1 MLDDLGRH
9 AVPGARI
16 LWIGAAPWAVQRY
29 RQAGLIRADLVDAAG
44 VDEADLAV
52 VARDRTGEA
61 ELETWTAFGT
71 DRPASGLFLDEV
83 ALVLV
88 HARPGAWR

>member
-1 MLDDLGRH
+1 
-9 AVPGARI
+9 
-16 LWIGAAPWAVQRY
+16 
-29 RQAGLIRADLVDAAG
+29 

-52 VARDRTGEA
+52 VARDVTREA
-61 ELETWTAFGT
+61 ELETWTAFDT

-88 HARPGAWR
+88 YARPGAWR